1 MAGEGVGVGV
11 GAVDVGGVDGALG
24 VERRGFSSFLSVRSF
39 GPLWPPCVEVLVDGW
54 VVSQCPVVVVGEPEV
69 DKVSLVMGWVVPW
82 VPVS

>member
-39 GPLWPPCVEVLVDGW
+39 GAALTAVCRGAGGW
-54 VVSQCPVVVVGEPEV
+54 MGGVS
-69 DKVSLVMGWVVPW
+69 VSSGGGW
-82 VPVS
+82 